1 MAYLLQQLANAV
13 PLAALY
19 AALAFGYAV
28 AFGVTKRPDITYGAL
43 FAFSGQM
50 LLLFTDFGYNRLWLV
65 LPAALAL
72 GVAASV
78 VYAVGAG
85 VWIGR
90 SVMLPLVRQSSNT
103 VIVAALGVT
112 ILLMETA
119 RLASDTRSL
128 WLSPFLNGHVVF
140 WRSAGFEVV
149 LTEMQLINTAL
160 MGAFVAIGAV
170 ILKRT
175 SWGRVW
181 RAVTD
186 DPKAAELCGV
196 SAVNV
201 FLVAYAAAVL
211 MATLC
216 GILSTAY
223 YGTMDFGAGLMFGLK
238 VLMVAAVGGYSD
250 PLKSAGGAAGL
261 GLAETL
267 WTAYGP
273 FLWRDL
279 VVFSLLVLLLVLS
292 RRERVIP

>member
-43 FAFSGQM
+43 FAFSGQI
-50 LLLFTDFGYNRLWLV
+50 LLLFTDFGYNKLWLV

-72 GVAASV
+72 GAAASL
-78 VYAVGAG
+78 VYAMGAG

-112 ILLMETA
+112 IVLMETA

-140 WRSAGFEVV
+140 WQSDGFEVV

-160 MGAFVAIGAV
+160 MCGFVAIGAV

-175 SWGRVW
+175 SWGRAW

-196 SAVNV
+196 SAASV
-201 FLVAYAAAVL
+201 FLTAYAAAVL

-261 GLAETL
+261 GLVETL

-273 FLWRDL
+273 FLWRDF

>member
-1 MAYLLQQLANAV
+1 MAYLLQQLANAI
-13 PLAALY
+13 PLATLY
-19 AALAFGYAV
+19 AALAFGYSV
-28 AFGVTKRPDITYGAL
+28 AFGVTKRADITYGAI

-50 LLLFTDFGYNRLWLV
+50 LLLFTDFAYSRLWLV

-72 GVAASV
+72 GVVASLA
-78 VYAVGAG
+78 YSMTAG
-85 VWIGR
+85 MWIGR
-90 SVMLPLVRQSSNT
+90 SIMLPLVRQSSHT
-103 VIVAALGVT
+103 VIVAALGIT
-112 ILLMETA
+112 IVLMEAA
-119 RLASDTRSL
+119 RLASNTRSL
-128 WLSPFLNGHVVF
+128 WLSPFLNGGVTF
-140 WRSAGFEVV
+140 WRSGTFDVV
-149 LTEMQLINTAL
+149 LTQIQLVNSAL
-160 MGAFVAIGAV
+160 MCSFIAIGV
-170 ILKRT
+170 FIMKRT
-175 SWGRVW
+175 SWGRIW

-186 DPKAAELCGV
+186 DPLAAELCGT
-196 SAVNV
+196 SANRV

-238 VLMVAAVGGYSD
+238 VVLVAAVGGYSD

-261 GLAETL
+261 GLIETL